1 MRQRD
6 NTRRVKLE
14 DLKARSDA
22 ARATW
27 TTSKNF
33 VENEPV
39 TQYIPR
45 KENNMTS
52 QTPRKPS
59 QPAGRSR
66 MGLRPLPM
74 RISQSSYD
82 RLEQLRTLDDLTIQ
96 EHVRR
101 AVDYYLEHAELV
113 LALAASPQLPD
124 AVQIVRNKHIE
135 RGGDMPAK
143 SLLSRTVND
152 HIPRPFRSAAAKV
165 GTR

>member
-1 MRQRD
+1 
-6 NTRRVKLE
+6 
-14 DLKARSDA
+14 
-22 ARATW
+22 
-27 TTSKNF
+27 
-33 VENEPV
+33 
-39 TQYIPR
+39 
-45 KENNMTS
+45 
-52 QTPRKPS
+52 
-59 QPAGRSR
+59 
-66 MGLRPLPM
+66 M